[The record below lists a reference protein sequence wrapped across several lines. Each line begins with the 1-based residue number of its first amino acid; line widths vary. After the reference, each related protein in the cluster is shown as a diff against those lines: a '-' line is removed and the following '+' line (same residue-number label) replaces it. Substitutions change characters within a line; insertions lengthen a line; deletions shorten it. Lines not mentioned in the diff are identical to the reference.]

1 MAGFTPSGKFHGT
14 RHSFGSHLF
23 AVGASS
29 PDVRDLMGHADIT
42 TTNIYAH
49 TVDDAAEIMGRLEQM
64 GKHANPRKQAEGQE
78 GKIQEA

>member
-23 AVGASS
+23 DVGASS

-42 TTNIYAH
+42 TTNI
-49 TVDDAAEIMGRLEQM
+49 
-64 GKHANPRKQAEGQE
+64 RKQAEGQE